1 MNATVSEDGSPYVG
15 RRAFTLADHNVFFGR
30 DREIE
35 DLGALWRDSPFVVL
49 HGPAGS
55 GKTSLLQAGV
65 APVLAA
71 YGEVLPLGRPLDA
84 SLFPEPLLD
93 EHNPYSLAVLA
104 SWSPGESRARLAQQS
119 VTDFL
124 RHRALN
130 GRRLRADSLLL
141 VAIDHVEDILVDE
154 RAVHAKEEFFADLA
168 VAIKEVPGLRVL
180 LATRTN
186 ALSKLLTYEK
196 QFSPVG
202 AVRFGLTALTE
213 RAAVEAVRRPMET
226 AGNRFSGGAAEYL
239 MATLGGSP
247 PDAPAEGPAVQP
259 TQLQVVCAELWHFI
273 QTPGT
278 VITHGFVRD
287 NIDVGQIL
295 ASFCASVISEV
306 GDRYGIAADRIF
318 GWLTQAFL
326 SSDVDPDPEPVK
338 MSEAQLTA
346 IGLPVGVLR
355 MLESEHL
362 LAAEWSLDKKK
373 YRLVND
379 QLVIGMRY
387 LAKSPVFDH
396 PKLDTAARM
405 RVAELAMA
413 SGELDLAL
421 RHVAEALDAVNPAE
435 ARLRADA
442 LSLLGNIEY
451 QVGQPDRAEENYRDA
466 AKWREQLGDQPEV
479 GRLFG
484 AIGCIHSRQGQYLR
498 AVDELQAAVTRA
510 PSDLLLKNKLATA
523 FWHAGQSQAAA
534 ALFSAVLSIE
544 PESADALAGRG
555 QITAE
560 RGNAGAALVDLQ
572 ALRRLR
578 PSAGQQPEVQLA
590 YALALAAKGMSETA
604 LAEVDAALSSAN
616 DSAAIFISAAR
627 VALAS
632 GAVNRAHDLLTQAEQ
647 ARHPAL
653 SSSQRA
659 QLDRLMAEAGKSGSG
674 AGPHGG

>member
-1 MNATVSEDGSPYVG
+1 MNTTASEGGGPYVG
-15 RRAFTLADHNVFFGR
+15 RRAFTLVDHNVFFGR

-35 DLGALWRDSPFVVL
+35 DLSALWRSGPFVVL

-71 YGEVLPLGRPLDA
+71 YGEVLPLGRPLGA

-124 RHRALN
+124 RHRAHN
-130 GRRLRADSLLL
+130 VRRLRADSLLV
-141 VAIDHVEDILVDE
+141 VAIDQVEDILVDE
-154 RAVHAKEEFFADLA
+154 RAVQAKEEFFADLA
-168 VAIKEVPGLRVL
+168 VAIREVPGLRVL
-180 LATRTN
+180 LAARTD

-196 QFSPVG
+196 QLSPAGV
-202 AVRFGLTALTE
+202 VRFGLTALTD
-213 RAAVEAVRRPMET
+213 RAAVDAVRRPMET
-226 AGNRFSGGAAEYL
+226 AGNRFGGGAAEYIVG
-239 MATLGGSP
+239 TLGSSP
-247 PDAPAEGPAVQP
+247 PGALAEGPAVQP
-259 TQLQVVCAELWHFI
+259 TQLQVVCAELWRVI
-273 QTPGT
+273 RAPGT
-278 VITHGFVRD
+278 LITHGFVRD

-306 GDRYGIAADRIF
+306 GDRYSIAADRIF
-318 GWLTQAFL
+318 GWLMQAFL
-326 SSDVDPDPEPVK
+326 PSDVDSDPDPVK

-355 MLESEHL
+355 VLESEHL
-362 LAAEWSLDKKK
+362 LAAEWSLDTKK

-405 RVAELAMA
+405 RVAELALA

-578 PSAGQQPEVQLA
+578 PSVGQQPEVQLA

-604 LAEVDAALSSAN
+604 LAEVDAALSSAS

-659 QLDRLMAEAGKSGSG
+659 QVHRLMAEAGKSGSG
-674 AGPHGG
+674 AAPHGG